1 MFTWVFSE
9 YKIYWISSS
18 FELHKIQFH
27 TIKNWTVFFFQ
38 MEFGARKDPFN
49 KSLCIKLILA
59 LLFLAKNSEDEILE
73 QGQLSCPCLITGK
86 DS

>member
-1 MFTWVFSE
+1 
-9 YKIYWISSS
+9 
-18 FELHKIQFH
+18 
-27 TIKNWTVFFFQ
+27 

-59 LLFLAKNSEDEILE
+59 LLFLANNSEDEILE